1 MCPLASWEAKQA
13 APSDALV
20 PGSWQCSTHDEA
32 VAQPFGA
39 NPPKRRCLF
48 AICAKQAM
56 HLRVL
61 SPTERVNRLHHATLC
76 CLGAGSAIHT
86 QLYVILSDS
95 PSRAYCIH
103 TAMPVCNL
111 CYLDPASMC
120 PLASR
125 EAEQAAPC
133 DALVPGSWQFTT
145 HAKAVAQA
153 FGANATKRPCLCAI
167 CAKQAMHLRVLLPCR
182 ESEQTVPRDALVFGC
197 WQCITDAAKCNI
209 CSLAP
214 SASTQR
220 CLCANCA
227 TEVMHLSVPLP
238 LGRPNRLHHAMLW
251 CLGAGNAPRTTKQ

>member
-1 MCPLASWEAKQA
+1 
-13 APSDALV
+13 
-20 PGSWQCSTHDEA
+20 
-32 VAQPFGA
+32 
-39 NPPKRRCLF
+39 
-48 AICAKQAM
+48 
-56 HLRVL
+56 
-61 SPTERVNRLHHATLC
+61 
-76 CLGAGSAIHT
+76 
-86 QLYVILSDS
+86 
-95 PSRAYCIH
+95 
-103 TAMPVCNL
+103 
-111 CYLDPASMC
+111 MC

-133 DALVPGSWQFTT
+133 DALVPGSWQCTT